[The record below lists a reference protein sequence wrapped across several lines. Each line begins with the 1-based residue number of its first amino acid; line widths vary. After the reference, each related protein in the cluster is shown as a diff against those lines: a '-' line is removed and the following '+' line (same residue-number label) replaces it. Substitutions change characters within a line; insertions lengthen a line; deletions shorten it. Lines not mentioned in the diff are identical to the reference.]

1 MPFIVQ
7 ENLFSNSK
15 VYSRVVGGDGAGDLR
30 SGGEIARFPTPQH
43 LPTHQISSSEDNAQT
58 LANLSDTLVGD

>member
-15 VYSRVVGGDGAGDLR
+15 AYSRVVGMVRETSGAGVKVPAC
-30 SGGEIARFPTPQH
+30 EPPQH
-43 LPTHQISSSEDNAQT
+43 LPTHQISSSE
-58 LANLSDTLVGD
+58 ANTQNIASLSDTLGGN